1 MKKIINIFTDN
12 IYPDWGLDETEFI
25 KRTRRITKF
34 FLENYTEVSC
44 LKEFE
49 FKVLSFDILF
59 CSSEK
64 THNINKEYR
73 DKDYP
78 ANIITFAIFADDD
91 SKFILDD
98 EINLGEIILAL
109 DKVKEDALN
118 KNVSDEYELYFMAAH
133 GILHLLGFDHQTE
146 ADYNFV
152 INAQEKAL
160 EYIGMRK

>member
-1 MKKIINIFTDN
+1 MKKTINIFTDN
-12 IYPDWGLDETEFI
+12 IYPDWEIDEAEFI
-25 KRTRRITKF
+25 KKARKITEF
-34 FLENYTEVSC
+34 FLDNYTEASC
-44 LKEFE
+44 LRGFE
-49 FKVLSFDILF
+49 FKVLSFDVLF

-73 DKDYP
+73 GKDYP

-91 SKFILDD
+91 SKFVLDD

-109 DKVKEDALN
+109 DKVKEDAKS
-118 KNVSDEYELYFMAAH
+118 KNVSDEYELYFMSAH

-146 ADYNFV
+146 TDYNFV

-160 EYIGMRK
+160 EYIGSEK